1 MNVAVP
7 IDEELTLYRYNPYT
21 APKFAIYYISGEK
34 SDVSF
39 TLTRIV
45 DNPRYLYK
53 ENKIKSI
60 EVNCECDT
68 KNQNDIEHICEH
80 YALVETIGN
89 CSYLL
94 ADKFCNNISHTLK
107 NAGITVFKIPTIIKS
122 ADLAIQNFLIGASY
136 ANNIQNINHAS

>member
-7 IDEELTLYRYNPYT
+7 IDEELILYRYNPYT
-21 APKFAIYYISGEK
+21 APKFAVYYISGDK
-34 SDVSF
+34 TDVSF
-39 TLTRIV
+39 TLTSIV

-53 ENKIKSI
+53 ENKIKNI
-60 EVNCECDT
+60 EVMCECDT
-68 KNQNDIEHICEH
+68 EIQNEIEHICEH

-94 ADKFCNNISHTLK
+94 ADKFCNNLSNTLK
-107 NAGITVFKIPTIIKS
+107 NAGVTVFKIPTIIKT
-122 ADLAIQNFLIGASY
+122 ADLAIQNFLIGAFY